1 MRDFLKF
8 QHNFFFGYFIL
19 FGTAHLVDYDY
30 QRKFSGKFP
39 IYELLGNLTG
49 IVVVVSYNLYIGN
62 LLVTVLDEGCI
73 D

>member
-1 MRDFLKF
+1 M
-8 QHNFFFGYFIL
+8 
-19 FGTAHLVDYDY
+19 DYDY
-30 QRKFSGKFP
+30 QRKFSDKFP